1 MPSHPTTSKN
11 KTIMDTIK
19 NIHQLIRFYWRT
31 EKKLYLR
38 LFFMFW
44 AIFLVKISTV
54 DFIFMRINSD
64 VYNFS
69 HTAIHAYI
77 YSGCIFITISYL
89 FNAIHHK
96 QRAIDYLC
104 LPASNIEKFFSR
116 YLLGVVGV
124 PLLANASMLAAA
136 GVVTLILGTID
147 FFVGNQPE
155 WARIFFHFCGPF
167 EFSTFRETL
176 EGIFPIGLY
185 LSYLFWNSMFVL
197 TFSSL
202 FIWFGTAFRRAGWVY
217 AFITFFVFIAFLI
230 FVLDATGIGNQQAPR
245 IVGHIVRLGSVLL
258 TILFTYLAYRSF
270 CHAQIVNHKSI
281 TL

>member
-1 MPSHPTTSKN
+1 ME
-11 KTIMDTIK
+11 TIK
-19 NIHQLIRFYWRT
+19 NILQLMRFYWRT

-69 HTAIHAYI
+69 HTAINAYI
-77 YSGCIFITISYL
+77 YYGCILITISYL

-96 QRAIDYLC
+96 QRAIDYIS

-116 YLLGVVGV
+116 YLLGVVGI
-124 PLLANASMLAAA
+124 PLLTNASVLAAA
-136 GVVTLILGTID
+136 GAVTLLLGTID
-147 FFVGNQPE
+147 CFVGNQPE
-155 WARIFFHFCGPF
+155 WARIFYYYCGPF
-167 EFSTFRETL
+167 GFPTLRETL
-176 EGIFPIGLY
+176 GGIRPVSSY
-185 LSYLFWNSMFVL
+185 LSYLFWSSMFML
-197 TFSSL
+197 SFNSL

-217 AFITFFVFIAFLI
+217 ALIAIFVFIAFLI
-230 FVLDATGIGNQQAPR
+230 FVLDVTGIGRLHSPHT
-245 IVGHIVRLGSVLL
+245 VGHIVRLGSVLL
-258 TILFTYLAYRSF
+258 TVLYTYLAYRSF
-270 CHAQIVNHKSI
+270 CHAQIVSHKSI